1 MTVTPPQRL
10 QSTTPHFS
18 HLCAHGSP
26 PLLSTQP
33 ASRPPLSPHPCRGRP
48 LLSARRRLQDSM
60 QHLQGV
66 GLLLLPVLVIQAIQP
81 AVLLLSVL
89 VPL

>member
-1 MTVTPPQRL
+1 
-10 QSTTPHFS
+10 
-18 HLCAHGSP
+18 
-26 PLLSTQP
+26 
-33 ASRPPLSPHPCRGRP
+33 
-48 LLSARRRLQDSM
+48 M